1 MQLSMYLARHL
12 LAALLMLTPL
22 LGGCLS
28 QVGEV
33 DGEEVGAA
41 RSNLTGTQRR
51 DRAGDIRDAAA
62 ARGMTEGW
70 LLAGIADAETQMSH
84 CWSELTWACQG
95 PTSPDCGGGP
105 IVAGAGD
112 GACSLMQG
120 GLGMFQFDAG
130 TFDDTLA
137 REGSRIL
144 TIAGNTDAAVD
155 FVVDMVIRSTYISG
169 VSTNAEAIAWM
180 NGVATDNSR
189 LEPWAQTV
197 TRYYNGCRETS
208 SCWSERLPRY
218 RSFAVNVHDEMGTT
232 FWDVGGTP
240 PPVPDAGTG
249 TDSGTPPPTTSTYGA
264 EFVGQSF
271 PRAGSPFELAPGE
284 ERLGYFEFRN
294 VGTTTWTP
302 GFTFL
307 GTVDPRDGASD
318 FYGPD
323 WTAPHRA
330 ASVPRSVTP
339 GNTGLF
345 EFTLRAPTVAGQYR
359 QSFNLVEEGQGWFAD
374 LGTGPRDGDLTIIVD
389 VIEGLTPGTGAGTDA
404 GTDPIIDPPGADGGI
419 GHPGDGRLSS
429 GCSTTNVP
437 PPTSYGLGF
446 LVAIALFRRP
456 LTRRRRVGRPEAAAR
471 RSRAE
476 PIGRPQRRR

>member
-1 MQLSMYLARHL
+1 MYLARHFLASL
-12 LAALLMLTPL
+12 LVLTPL

-28 QVGEV
+28 QIGEV
-33 DGEEVGAA
+33 EGEEIGAR
-41 RSNLTGTQRR
+41 RSELTATQRR
-51 DRAGDIRDAAA
+51 ARAGDIRDAAA

-112 GACSLMQG
+112 GACSLRQG

-155 FVVDMVIRSTYISG
+155 FVVNMVIGSTYISG
-169 VSTNAEAIAWM
+169 VSTNAEAVAWM

-218 RSFAVNVHDEMGTT
+218 RSYAVDVHDEMGTT

-249 TDSGTPPPTTSTYGA
+249 TDSGTPPPPTSTYGA
-264 EFVGQSF
+264 EFVAQSF

-284 ERLGYFEFRN
+284 ERRGYLEFRN
-294 VGTTTWTP
+294 VGTTAWSP

-339 GNTGLF
+339 GSTGLF
-345 EFTLRAPTVAGQYR
+345 EFTLRAPTAPGQYR

-374 LGTGPRDGDLTIIVD
+374 LGTSPRDGDLTVIVD
-389 VIEGLTPGTGAGTDA
+389 VIEGLTPGTGAGTDG
-404 GTDPIIDPPGADGGI
+404 GTWGGPDGGTAPPGADGGI
-419 GHPGDGRLSS
+419 ARPGDGRVSG
-429 GCSTTNVP
+429 GCSTTNAP
-437 PPTSYGLGF
+437 APTSYGLG
-446 LVAIALFRRP
+446 LIIAAALFRR
-456 LTRRRRVGRPEAAAR
+456 RP
-471 RSRAE
+471 
-476 PIGRPQRRR
+476 